1 MAQAAGQHLLLP
13 LYRPR
18 PPRLPRLTGQLL
30 GGATGSVTMFTLL
43 ELGEGHLDYTNDESL
58 LNTIAPETLM
68 EGYRRLKDAGGACT
82 LFGAGVATVQRRVR
96 ALQAA
101 ISSGALA
108 AEVRLDTISLTLHL

>member
-1 MAQAAGQHLLLP
+1 
-13 LYRPR
+13 
-18 PPRLPRLTGQLL
+18 
-30 GGATGSVTMFTLL
+30 
-43 ELGEGHLDYTNDESL
+43 
-58 LNTIAPETLM
+58 M